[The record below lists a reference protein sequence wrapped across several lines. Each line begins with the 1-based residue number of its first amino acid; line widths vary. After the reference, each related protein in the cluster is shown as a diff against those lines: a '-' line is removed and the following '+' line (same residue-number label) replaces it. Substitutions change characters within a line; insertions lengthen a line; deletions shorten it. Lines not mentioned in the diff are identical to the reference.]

1 MNRRLTN
8 TLVAA
13 FAIGALI
20 LFLAS
25 PTPVHADDREK
36 CQHAIEK
43 AEANL
48 DRAIHDHGEHSHQA
62 DDRRRDLNAERQRCW
77 DKYHQWWNGKDHHW
91 ETEHSWDNGHY

>member
-1 MNRRLTN
+1 MIQRIRKAAIAA
-8 TLVAA
+8 VAA
-13 FAIGALI
+13 GALCLVIGA
-20 LFLAS
+20 A
-25 PTPVHADDREK
+25 PQARADDHSK

-77 DKYHQWWNGKDHHW
+77 DQYHGWWNGHDHRW
-91 ETEHSWDNGHY
+91 ETERNWEATH